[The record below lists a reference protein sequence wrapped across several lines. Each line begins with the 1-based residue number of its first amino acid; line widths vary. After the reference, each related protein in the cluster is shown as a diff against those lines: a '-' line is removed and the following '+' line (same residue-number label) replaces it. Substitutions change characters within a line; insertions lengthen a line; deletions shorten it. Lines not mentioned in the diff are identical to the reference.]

1 MDVSH
6 ATLIL
11 ENVEFMGTTGYFL
24 SAKFELCKYKKQ

>member
-24 SAKFELCKYKKQ
+24 SAKFEMVI